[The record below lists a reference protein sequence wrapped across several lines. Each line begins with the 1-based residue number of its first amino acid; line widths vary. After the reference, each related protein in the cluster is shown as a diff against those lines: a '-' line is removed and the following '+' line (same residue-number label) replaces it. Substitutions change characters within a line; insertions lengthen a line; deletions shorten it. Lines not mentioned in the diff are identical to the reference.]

1 MGRPTVV
8 TQPSVRT
15 LAVSDMLAPLAVEYI
30 TDPPSAFAVGCVFQ
44 VPVAVPVDSG
54 ATPKIET
61 NELAFV
67 NAEPT

>member
-1 MGRPTVV
+1 
-8 TQPSVRT
+8 
-15 LAVSDMLAPLAVEYI
+15 MLAPFAVEYI